1 MFSLFHANGNRN
13 FGVKSS
19 KLTAIGKTPS
29 QDDIF
34 REVKKKTKFC
44 FFYVQLHIYLFECKI
59 MVLMLVYL
67 LQICAYEMSN
77 CTLCQLSLVLVEF
90 QEAL

>member
-44 FFYVQLHIYLFECKI
+44 FFYV
-59 MVLMLVYL
+59 
-67 LQICAYEMSN
+67 
-77 CTLCQLSLVLVEF
+77 
-90 QEAL
+90 